1 MERKFGFIQIG
12 NYFFNL
18 DKIESIKVNIDNDI
32 VVYCVNSEAAYIIYD
47 YRNYLHDV
55 IVEAINS
62 MLFNFDYPIESLDQY
77 LSGGYIR

>member
-32 VVYCVNSEAAYIIYD
+32 VVYCVNDDAPYTIYD
-47 YRNYLHDV
+47 YRNYPRAV

-62 MLFNFDYPIESLDQY
+62 MLFNFGYPIGSLGQY
-77 LSGGYIR
+77 LSGGSIK